1 MSLHG
6 CHEHFPAELPLQR
19 PQAAAARQHAVP
31 RGGRNSGSQ
40 GGGSASSGNDL
51 QRVNE
56 DMHGGQGICYFFG
69 LSLGFGVFSDRGG
82 GTEEEEGTAACLA
95 RGGVLEFRI
104 FVKCF
109 ISPLQFGGFL
119 TRQCIPPGSFK

>member
-1 MSLHG
+1 
-6 CHEHFPAELPLQR
+6 
-19 PQAAAARQHAVP
+19 
-31 RGGRNSGSQ
+31 
-40 GGGSASSGNDL
+40 
-51 QRVNE
+51 
-56 DMHGGQGICYFFG
+56 MHGGQGIWGFFLFELRIWG
-69 LSLGFGVFSDRGG
+69 FSDRGG

-119 TRQCIPPGSFK
+119 TRQCVPPGSFK

>member
-1 MSLHG
+1 MSTFRRNFL
-6 CHEHFPAELPLQR
+6 FSALKPLLRDSTQCLEVDGILDLRAGGPHR
-19 PQAAAARQHAVP
+19 PGTISSGLTRTCMAARGFVF
-31 RGGRNSGSQ
+31 
-40 GGGSASSGNDL
+40 
-51 QRVNE
+51 
-56 DMHGGQGICYFFG
+56 CFFFG

-119 TRQCIPPGSFK
+119 TRQCVPPGSFK

>member
-1 MSLHG
+1 M
-6 CHEHFPAELPLQR
+6 
-19 PQAAAARQHAVP
+19 P

-40 GGGSASSGNDL
+40 GGWSASSGNDL

-56 DMHGGQGICYFFG
+56 DMHGGQGICFLFFFFG

-119 TRQCIPPGSFK
+119 TRQCVPPGSFK